1 MDGVVRVS
9 AGQYYGT
16 GVLLYDGLTILTA
29 AHVLEE
35 VDDLIVHFDT
45 ASGHYSVP
53 AVSYAIMSG
62 YQSEYLSHD
71 IAIIRLSL
79 HAPQDAE
86 RYDLYRQDDE
96 LGQVFTMV
104 GYGIPGTG
112 TSGVDEKY
120 TGDYLRLKAE
130 NSFDTTAEHIERV
143 LSPYMDWGIVPG
155 TQLVADFDNGS
166 PAADAFGVDSYLNSR
181 FGEQAGWTRVSAYQ
195 EAIDTTIRAGYQD
208 APMSA
213 EYVSNQV
220 QEGDQGLG
228 YVYFLLEFTGERAFE
243 EQHITLEYATRDGS
257 AEAGE
262 DYLPVQGAVVLYPGE
277 TQVVLPVEI
286 IGDTLPENDEY
297 FFLDVF
303 NPSYGDFGRL
313 DKLTAMRTIVDDDF
327 WLA

>member
-1 MDGVVRVS
+1 
-9 AGQYYGT
+9 
-16 GVLLYDGLTILTA
+16 
-29 AHVLEE
+29 
-35 VDDLIVHFDT
+35 
-45 ASGHYSVP
+45 
-53 AVSYAIMSG
+53 
-62 YQSEYLSHD
+62 
-71 IAIIRLSL
+71 
-79 HAPQDAE
+79 
-86 RYDLYRQDDE
+86 LYRQDDE

-166 PAADAFGVDSYLNSR
+166 PAADAFGVLLGLHDTGLGLDEGIITPGDSGGPAFIGNKVAGIASYTASLELGVSPDVDADLNSS